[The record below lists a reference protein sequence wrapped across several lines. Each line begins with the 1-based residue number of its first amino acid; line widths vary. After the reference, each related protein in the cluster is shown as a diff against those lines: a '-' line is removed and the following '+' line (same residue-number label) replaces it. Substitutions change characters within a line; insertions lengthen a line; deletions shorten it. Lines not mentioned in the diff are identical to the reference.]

1 VNDFLVLHTLRV
13 KGLAPLATVRA
24 QTGLSADQVDEVLRR
39 LAAQGLVTMREGR
52 MAGALLTP
60 AGRQAQAE
68 QLAQDQDTRDAA
80 AALGAAHEEFL
91 PVNGEF
97 KRVCHGW
104 QVRPDGQPN
113 DHGDAGYDA
122 EVISQLAD
130 VHARLLSR
138 VLEPLERALVR
149 FAAYPV
155 RLTAALDRVRG
166 GDTAAFARPMADSYH
181 DIWMEL
187 HQDLLLSA
195 GRERGA
201 ADEG

>member
-1 VNDFLVLHTLRV
+1 VSDFLVLHALRV

-24 QTGLSADQVDEVLRR
+24 QTGLSAEQVDEVLRR
-39 LAAQGLVTMREGR
+39 LVADGLVTMREGR
-52 MAGALLTP
+52 MAGALLTA
-60 AGRQAQAE
+60 AGKQAQAE
-68 QLAQDQDTRDAA
+68 QLAQDSQTRAAA
-80 AALGAAHEEFL
+80 AALGAAYEEFL

-97 KRVCHGW
+97 KRVCHSW
-104 QVRPDGQPN
+104 QVRPDGPPN
-113 DHGDAGYDA
+113 DHGDASYDA
-122 EVISQLAD
+122 EVISQLAG
-130 VHARLLSR
+130 VHQRLVAR
-138 VLEPLERALVR
+138 VLEPLELALLR
-149 FAAYPV
+149 FAAYQV
-155 RLTAALDRVRG
+155 RLAAALDRVRG